1 MKMPASSD
9 IFLFADFRFDRAGG
23 GLFRRGDCSVFAP
36 VTIGA
41 RALDLLAVL
50 IERRGDVVSKEE
62 MMAAV
67 WPRTTVEEANLFVQI
82 SALRAILD
90 KEQSGQSCIQTVTG
104 RGYRF
109 IAPVTRCGLRST
121 PAEVLEPTH
130 RDSVS
135 NRGDTGPPRLSIVVL
150 PFANIG
156 GDPEQEYFAD
166 GVTESLTTDLSRI
179 SGAFVIGRNTA
190 FTYKGKA
197 VDLKQI
203 GRDLNVRYV
212 LEGSVQRDAN
222 RMRISAQLIEAE
234 TSAHLWAERFDKPL
248 GDLLQMQD
256 EVVARLGN
264 AVAYRL
270 TALEARR
277 VEREPNPESADLH
290 LQGWALMQKGISP
303 DSLANARR
311 LFERALTLN
320 PDNIQALVGV
330 AHVDLLV
337 AEILYPHDRAARF
350 AAAEAALTKALSVAP
365 EHAFAHLCLGIIQI
379 HTNRILQGIRE
390 CERALE
396 LNQNLA
402 IAHAHIGLGKLQ
414 MGRAEETETHIR
426 EALRLSPNDVTAYL
440 FHMFAGLAEL
450 HLGKDVEAVAWL
462 RRSIEAS
469 RSSPMPHFFLAAA
482 LAHRGQLPEAR
493 AEVEAGLAINPTLT
507 ISRMRA
513 AQSID
518 NPAAAAG
525 EERVIVGLR
534 MAGLPEG

>member
-1 MKMPASSD
+1 
-9 IFLFADFRFDRAGG
+9 
-23 GLFRRGDCSVFAP
+23 
-36 VTIGA
+36 
-41 RALDLLAVL
+41 
-50 IERRGDVVSKEE
+50 
-62 MMAAV
+62 
-67 WPRTTVEEANLFVQI
+67 
-82 SALRAILD
+82 
-90 KEQSGQSCIQTVTG
+90 
-104 RGYRF
+104 
-109 IAPVTRCGLRST
+109 
-121 PAEVLEPTH
+121 
-130 RDSVS
+130 
-135 NRGDTGPPRLSIVVL
+135 
-150 PFANIG
+150 
-156 GDPEQEYFAD
+156 
-166 GVTESLTTDLSRI
+166 
-179 SGAFVIGRNTA
+179 
-190 FTYKGKA
+190 
-197 VDLKQI
+197 
-203 GRDLNVRYV
+203 
-212 LEGSVQRDAN
+212 VQRDAN